1 MANPCACSLFLFLK
15 HHPSFLSPRVISHF
29 SSLPLRTFVFPTLHS
44 VPSCLGLPPLLLS
57 AGANAA
63 RKGSGPNTILI
74 SSTTLFKKP
83 LKSQLLGAWCGRG
96 NTLRALSMWWSR
108 DGLARGD
115 CGILA
120 GTGVCGAETPGTLC
134 SSHIPHIISHL
145 CLLLQCAGKEL
156 KAVVDTG
163 SQHNLMSSACL
174 DRLG

>member
-1 MANPCACSLFLFLK
+1 MANPCAHSLFLFLK
-15 HHPSFLSPRVISHF
+15 HYPSFPSPRVISHF
-29 SSLPLRTFVFPTLHS
+29 SSLPPRSFVFPALHS
-44 VPSCLGLPPLLLS
+44 GPSCLGLPLLLS

-63 RKGSGPNTILI
+63 GKGSGPNTMLI

-83 LKSQLLGAWCGRG
+83 LKSQPLGAWCGRG
-96 NTLRALSMWWSR
+96 DTLWALSMWWSR
-108 DGLARGD
+108 DGLARGG

-120 GTGVCGAETPGTLC
+120 GTGVCGVETPGTLC
-134 SSHIPHIISHL
+134 SSHIPRIVSHL